1 MLQPKRQKHRKQFRG
16 KMPGNASRGMN
27 VSFGEMG
34 LKALECG
41 WITANQIEAARVA
54 ISRRT
59 RKGGKLWIRIFPD
72 KPISGKPNET
82 GMGGGKGDIVNY
94 VAVIQPGR
102 VLFEVGGLDD
112 AILLDALRQ
121 AGHKM
126 PIKTKIVSKE

>member
-16 KMPGNASRGMN
+16 KMPGNAMRGAN

-34 LKALECG
+34 LKAMERG

-54 ISRRT
+54 IARRT

-72 KPISGKPNET
+72 KPISGKPGEV

-94 VAVIQPGR
+94 VAVIVPGR
-102 VLFEVGGLDD
+102 VLFEVGGLDE
-112 AILLDALRQ
+112 AILVDALRQ

-126 PIKTKIVSKE
+126 PIKTKIVTRD

>member
-1 MLQPKRQKHRKQFRG
+1 
-16 KMPGNASRGMN
+16 MPGNASRGMD

-34 LKALECG
+34 LKALERG

-54 ISRRT
+54 ITRRT

-94 VAVIQPGR
+94 VAVITPGR

-112 AILLDALRQ
+112 TILIDALRQ

-126 PIKTKIVSKE
+126 PIKTKIVSKN

>member
-16 KMPGNASRGMN
+16 KMPGNATRGMN

-34 LKALECG
+34 LKALERG
-41 WITANQIEAARVA
+41 WITSNQIEAARVA

-82 GMGGGKGDIVNY
+82 GMGGGKGDIANY
-94 VAVIQPGR
+94 VAVVQPGR

-112 AILLDALRQ
+112 TILIDALRQ

-126 PIKTKIVSKE
+126 PVRTKIVTRE

>member
-16 KMPGNASRGMN
+16 KMPGNASRGID

-34 LKALECG
+34 LKALERG

-54 ISRRT
+54 ITRRT

-94 VAVIQPGR
+94 VAVITPGR

-112 AILLDALRQ
+112 TILIDALRQ

-126 PIKTKIVSKE
+126 PIKTKIVSKN